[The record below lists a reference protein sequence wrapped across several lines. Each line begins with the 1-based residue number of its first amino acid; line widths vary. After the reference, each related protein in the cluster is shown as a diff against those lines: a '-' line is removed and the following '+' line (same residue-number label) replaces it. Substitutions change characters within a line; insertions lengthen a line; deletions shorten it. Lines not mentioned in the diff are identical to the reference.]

1 MDTEKIKS
9 IIKMFEESQIS
20 KMDLTDGDM
29 HITLEK
35 EMEPVEVVRKVK
47 TAPIYHETETKEPQ
61 MQGTPMKSPL
71 VGTYYQA
78 SGSNQSPFVK
88 VGDHVNVGDTI
99 CIIEAMKVMNDFKA
113 TTGGTVL
120 SINVNDGETV
130 EYDQVLMMIG

>member
-47 TAPIYHETETKEPQ
+47 TAPIYQ
-61 MQGTPMKSPL
+61 
-71 VGTYYQA
+71 
-78 SGSNQSPFVK
+78 
-88 VGDHVNVGDTI
+88 
-99 CIIEAMKVMNDFKA
+99 
-113 TTGGTVL
+113 
-120 SINVNDGETV
+120 
-130 EYDQVLMMIG
+130 

>member
-20 KMDLTDGDM
+20 IMDLTDGDM

-99 CIIEAMKVMNDFKA
+99 CIIEAMKVMNEIKA

>member
-47 TAPIYHETETKEPQ
+47 TAPIYQETETKEPQ
-61 MQGTPMKSPL
+61 MQGTPIKSPL

-99 CIIEAMKVMNDFKA
+99 CIIEAMKVMNEIKA
-113 TTGGTVL
+113 TTGGTVF
-120 SINVNDGETV
+120 SIDVNDGETV
-130 EYDQVLMMIG
+130 EYDQILMMIG

>member
-20 KMDLTDGDM
+20 KMDLADGDL

-35 EMEPVEVVRKVK
+35 EMEPVEIARRVEATSVCQ
-47 TAPIYHETETKEPQ
+47 ETKIAEPQ
-61 MQGTPMKSPL
+61 IQGTPVKSPL

-78 SGSNQSPFVK
+78 SSGNQGPFVK

-99 CIIEAMKVMNDFKA
+99 CIIEAMKVMNEIKA

>member
-9 IIKMFEESQIS
+9 IMKMFEESQIS
-20 KMDLTDGDM
+20 KMDLTDGDL

-35 EMEPVEVVRKVK
+35 ETEPVEVIRK
-47 TAPIYHETETKEPQ
+47 PILEKEVNEVEEKST
-61 MQGTPMKSPL
+61 GTPIKSPL

-78 SGSNQSPFVK
+78 SGVDQEPFVK

-99 CIIEAMKVMNDFKA
+99 CIIEAMKVMNEIKA
-113 TTGGTVL
+113 TASGNVL
-120 SINVNDGETV
+120 SIEVADGETV